1 MKKEFGM
8 AFQSIYFF
16 TGLPNKVIDVIEEDL
31 EENFDPHL
39 QDSRVGEGNY
49 GTVDKDKRNAKNAWV
64 PTDHWIGGFVW
75 HYVQRANRENFLYD
89 LTNIDEE
96 HLQYTVYGEGE
107 YYGWHNDAGLASYYK
122 PMSGGNRRH
131 GEAIA
136 TDFLNQNC
144 EKVRKLSFSLLLSDP
159 DTYEGGNL
167 QFLDEAGRSY
177 IAPRQRGTIIL
188 FDSRAQHRV
197 QKVTKGVRKS
207 IVGWTVGPRFR

>member
-1 MKKEFGM
+1 M
-8 AFQSIYFF
+8 AYQSIWFQ
-16 TGLPNKVIDVIEEDL
+16 TNLNPKVIDIIEEDL
-31 EENFDPHL
+31 KDNFDSQL
-39 QDSRVGEGNY
+39 QDSRVGDGDY
-49 GTVDKDKRNAKNAWV
+49 GTVDRDKRNAKNAWV
-64 PTDHWIGGFVW
+64 PTDHWIAGFVW
-75 HYVQRANRENFLYD
+75 HYVMRANRENFLYD
-89 LTNIDEE
+89 LTNIDGES
-96 HLQYTVYGEGE
+96 LQYTVYGEGE

-122 PMSGGNRRH
+122 PMAGGNRGH

-136 TDFLNQNC
+136 ADFINENC

-167 QFLDEAGRSY
+167 QLLDETGKSY

-207 IVGWTVGPRFR
+207 LVGWCVGNRWR